1 MRLRY
6 GSRLGIVSSRQSTTA
21 ELRLVDVLLEW
32 TGYPSPP
39 PAVSL
44 RRRWNRTVEAPAMH
58 VDGLSP
64 CRTLAGKDCER
75 RRASFV
81 AAVREIKEGQEDS
94 CPFRVHPPRLRRSR
108 AITLVKGPGS
118 KYRSRSIG
126 RPSGPRTLSNSESTK

>member
-1 MRLRY
+1 MSRVPCRISMRLRY

-64 CRTLAGKDCER
+64 CRTCALSGLFLEYR
-75 RRASFV
+75 YPEV
-81 AAVREIKEGQEDS
+81 EID
-94 CPFRVHPPRLRRSR
+94 R
-108 AITLVKGPGS
+108 
-118 KYRSRSIG
+118 
-126 RPSGPRTLSNSESTK
+126 GPRATGRSTR

>member
-1 MRLRY
+1 MSRVPCRISMRLRY

-64 CRTLAGKDCER
+64 SCRMATSIADC
-75 RRASFV
+75 
-81 AAVREIKEGQEDS
+81 
-94 CPFRVHPPRLRRSR
+94 
-108 AITLVKGPGS
+108 PGR
-118 KYRSRSIG
+118 KL
-126 RPSGPRTLSNSESTK
+126 PLLSDYAPLGE